1 MEQMTLREGSLV
13 LYKNRP
19 ARVARVGGKIEIE
32 LEGSETLKVRPKDVI
47 GLHPG
52 PMDSLSELE
61 PQVGEI
67 KTAWEL
73 LAGGITSLAD
83 LAELAFG
90 AYTAAT
96 AWAAWE
102 LVADG
107 LYFQGTPQEVVART
121 PEEVAQERATRE
133 AKAAE
138 REAWE
143 GFLERARAGRMGPED
158 TPFLQ
163 DVEALALGHRDESRV
178 LREMGRAVVPENAH
192 ALLLELGYW
201 DRTVNP
207 YPTRLKLNTSV
218 PDATLPELPEEERLD
233 LTHLP
238 ALAIDDEG
246 NQDPDDALSLEDG
259 RLWVHVADVAALV
272 RPASEADLE
281 ARARGANLY
290 LPEGT
295 VPMLPPR
302 ATQVLGLG
310 LNEVSPALSF
320 GLYVTSEGEVLEVE
334 VVPSWVR
341 VTRMSYA
348 EAETRLAEEPFKS
361 LYQLAQTFEAR
372 RYDNGAVSIELPE
385 VKIWV
390 EDGRVMMRPLPAL
403 RSRAM
408 VTEAML
414 MAGEAVGRFAL
425 EREIP
430 FPFSSQDP
438 PGTGAPERPS
448 SLSGMFALRKT
459 LRRSQMTS
467 VPAPHSGLGLE
478 IYAQVTS
485 PLRRYLDLVAH
496 QQLRAFLRRD
506 DLLGAPE
513 VLERIGAAEAVT
525 DGVRQAERLAR
536 RHWTLVYLLQH
547 PDWRGEG
554 VLVEKYGARGTVL
567 IPELDLEP
575 RVHLREEL
583 PLDSVVPL
591 TLSGVDLPELEAF
604 FQVERG

>member
-1 MEQMTLREGSLV
+1 MGQMTLREGSLV
-13 LYKNRP
+13 LYKNQP
-19 ARVARVGGKIEIE
+19 ARVARVGEKLEIQ
-32 LEGSETLKVRPKDVI
+32 LEGGETQRVRPKDVI

-52 PMDSLSELE
+52 PLGSLSELE
-61 PQVGEI
+61 PQVGEV

-73 LAGGITSLAD
+73 LAGRTTSLEE
-83 LAELAFG
+83 LAELSFG
-90 AYTAAT
+90 AYTPAT

-121 PEEVAQERATRE
+121 PQDVAQARATRE
-133 AKAAE
+133 ARAAE

-143 GFLERARAGRMGPED
+143 GFLERARAGEFGPED
-158 TPFLQ
+158 GAYLQ
-163 DVEALALGHRDESRV
+163 DVEALALGHRDGSRV
-178 LREMGRAVVPENAH
+178 LREMGRAERPENAQ

-201 DRTVNP
+201 DEAIDP
-207 YPTRLKLNTSV
+207 YPTRLKLNTTPPEV
-218 PDATLPELPEEERLD
+218 TLPELPNEERMD
-233 LTHLP
+233 LTYLS
-238 ALAIDDEG
+238 AFAIDDEG

-272 RPASEADLE
+272 KPDSEADGE

-295 VPMLPPR
+295 VPMLPPS
-302 ATQVLGLG
+302 ATQALGLG
-310 LNEVSPALSF
+310 LNEISPALSF
-320 GLYVTSEGEVLEVE
+320 GLDVTTAGEVLGVE

-341 VTRMSYA
+341 VTRLSYA
-348 EAETRLAEEPFKS
+348 EAETRLGEEPFRG
-361 LYQLAQTFEAR
+361 LYGLARAFEAL
-372 RYDNGAVSIELPE
+372 RYENGAVAIELPE

-390 EDGRVMMRPLPAL
+390 EGGRVIIRPLPPL
-403 RSRAM
+403 QSRVM

-414 MAGEAVGRFAL
+414 MAGEAVARFAL

-430 FPFSSQDP
+430 FPFSTQDP
-438 PGTGAPERPS
+438 PAEGAPEHPS

-478 IYAQVTS
+478 SYAQVTS

-496 QQLRAFLRRD
+496 QQLRAFLGGD
-506 DLLGAPE
+506 IPLGAQE
-513 VLERIGAAEAVT
+513 MVERIGAAEAVT
-525 DGVRQAERLAR
+525 DSVRLAERLAR
-536 RHWTLVYLLQH
+536 RHWTLVYLLEH

-554 VLVEKYGARGTVL
+554 VLVEKYGTRGTVL

-583 PLDSVVPL
+583 PLDSLVPL
-591 TLSGVDLPELEAF
+591 TLSGVDLPELEVF
-604 FQVERG
+604 FRVGRG